1 MITANLRGN
10 TITLRQ
16 VLLQRIVYE
25 ELKMVQTR
33 VLQTWTYNTGPPLTH
48 LFFSLHK
55 VQEFLLLGKLHF
67 SFQNLTPSVWHIP
80 TAWRASSRTWLVK
93 RRHWC
98 HRSVPAVIM
107 PLLSRTGTHWMLLEL
122 WTKQEQKWVPPN
134 VASPSMNLYLSLP
147 HTGLSEQ
154 CQFIHQLLFYCGQ
167 HTRSSLNE
175 YPVKK
180 ATSNAQLHSR
190 LDL

>member
-55 VQEFLLLGKLHF
+55 VQKFLLLGKLHF

-80 TAWRASSRTWLVK
+80 TAWRARSRTWLVK

-98 HRSVPAVIM
+98 HRSVPDATVVKNRYALNAAWTLDKTRTKVGASKCSITKHELV
-107 PLLSRTGTHWMLLEL
+107 PVTSSRRITRTVPVYTPAAFLLRATY
-122 WTKQEQKWVPPN
+122 K
-134 VASPSMNLYLSLP
+134 
-147 HTGLSEQ
+147 
-154 CQFIHQLLFYCGQ
+154 IFYI
-167 HTRSSLNE
+167 
-175 YPVKK
+175 
-180 ATSNAQLHSR
+180 
-190 LDL
+190 